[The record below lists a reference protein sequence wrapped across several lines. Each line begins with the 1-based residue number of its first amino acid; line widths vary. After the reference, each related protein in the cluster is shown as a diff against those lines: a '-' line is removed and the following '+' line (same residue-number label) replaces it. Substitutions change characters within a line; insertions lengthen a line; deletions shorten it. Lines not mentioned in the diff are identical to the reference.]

1 MNPLFQKMNP
11 QMQMLNQIKNNP
23 GAFLQQRGINIPQGM
38 NNPNDIISYLMKTG
52 RVSQA
57 QYNAAVNKAQM
68 FK

>member
-11 QMQMLNQIKNNP
+11 QIQMLNQIKSNP
-23 GAFLQQRGINIPQGM
+23 GSFLKQRGINIPQGM
-38 NNPNDIISYLMKTG
+38 NNPNDIIDYLMKTG
-52 RVSQA
+52 KVTQA